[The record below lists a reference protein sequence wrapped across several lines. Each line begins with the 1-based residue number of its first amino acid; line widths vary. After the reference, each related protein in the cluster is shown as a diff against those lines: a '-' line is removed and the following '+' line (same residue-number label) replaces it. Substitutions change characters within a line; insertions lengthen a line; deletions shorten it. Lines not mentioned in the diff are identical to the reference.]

1 MSKFAKA
8 KDFKKSKTG
17 VYISL
22 TSTLFGVIGVAKQMK
37 QARFDEDR
45 LRQLDAAVSAAAI
58 ATGVALLVRELRRM
72 NDDDI
77 LAG

>member
-8 KDFKKSKTG
+8 TDFKKSRAG

-22 TSTLFGVIGVAKQMK
+22 TSSLFGAVGIAKQMK

-45 LRQLDAAVSAAAI
+45 LRMLDAAVSAAAMV
-58 ATGVALLVRELRRM
+58 TGVALLLRELRRK

>member
-8 KDFKKSKTG
+8 KDFKKSKAG

-22 TSTLFGVIGVAKQMK
+22 TSTLFGAIGIAKQMK
-37 QARFDEDR
+37 QARFDDDR
-45 LRQLDAAVSAAAI
+45 LRQLDAAVSAAAM
-58 ATGVALLVRELRRM
+58 ATGVALLLRELRRM